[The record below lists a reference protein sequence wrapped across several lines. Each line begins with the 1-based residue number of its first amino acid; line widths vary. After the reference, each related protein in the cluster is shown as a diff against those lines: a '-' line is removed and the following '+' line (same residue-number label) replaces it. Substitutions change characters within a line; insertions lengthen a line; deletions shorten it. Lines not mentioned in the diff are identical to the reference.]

1 MVFLGSKHG
10 EIVASMVIAAS
21 LLWISPDVAC
31 AQPSLNSELKKRKK
45 TRNRLARVANADFGS
60 FVIGLGIDAVNFT
73 DLSNYED
80 YYGAPSSRLS
90 FGFDFYPL
98 TTRFFAFGAGFR
110 LGTYSDSGYARYRP
124 TLNADLIKDV
134 NGETSLALQQID
146 VSLNA
151 LITPF
156 PSQFISFGL
165 WAGYSQMN
173 FAETRAGNALAN
185 DSSGNNEAF
194 VNDGS
199 RAQIV
204 SGVSLMVDI
213 TPLEESSVYSM
224 IQTIGVDRV
233 FMSPYVATYV
243 DVGDDGANFSN
254 QSMGL
259 MFNFESAK

>member
-1 MVFLGSKHG
+1 
-10 EIVASMVIAAS
+10 
-21 LLWISPDVAC
+21 
-31 AQPSLNSELKKRKK
+31 
-45 TRNRLARVANADFGS
+45 
-60 FVIGLGIDAVNFT
+60 
-73 DLSNYED
+73 
-80 YYGAPSSRLS
+80 
-90 FGFDFYPL
+90 
-98 TTRFFAFGAGFR
+98 
-110 LGTYSDSGYARYRP
+110 
-124 TLNADLIKDV
+124 
-134 NGETSLALQQID
+134 
-146 VSLNA
+146 
-151 LITPF
+151 
-156 PSQFISFGL
+156 
-165 WAGYSQMN
+165 MN
-173 FAETRAGNALAN
+173 FSETRAGNALAN

-233 FMSPYVATYV
+233 FMSPYLATYV